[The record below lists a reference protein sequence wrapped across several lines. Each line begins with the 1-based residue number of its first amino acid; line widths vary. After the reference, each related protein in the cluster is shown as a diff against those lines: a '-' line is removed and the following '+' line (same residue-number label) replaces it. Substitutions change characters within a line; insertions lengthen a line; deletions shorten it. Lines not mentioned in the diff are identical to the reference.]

1 MEVTKSVK
9 QESREFIRV
18 RFNVNYI
25 WLGNNEQIIDEQIIN
40 INNLINNT
48 TPIDK
53 LSIGGFLNLLFGIN
67 IVYDIDRI
75 WS

>member
-1 MEVTKSVK
+1 M
-9 QESREFIRV
+9 I
-18 RFNVNYI
+18 VNYV
-25 WLGNNEQIIDEQIIN
+25 WLGNNEQIIDEQIVN
-40 INNLINNT
+40 INNSLNT
-48 TPIDK
+48 ITPIDK

>member
-1 MEVTKSVK
+1 L
-9 QESREFIRV
+9 I
-18 RFNVNYI
+18 VNYI
-25 WLGNNEQIIDEQIIN
+25 WLGNNEQIIQEQIIN
-40 INNLINNT
+40 INNLINT
-48 TPIDK
+48 ITPIDK

>member
-1 MEVTKSVK
+1 L
-9 QESREFIRV
+9 I
-18 RFNVNYI
+18 VNYI
-25 WLGNNEQIIDEQIIN
+25 WLGNNEEIIDEQIVN
-40 INNLINNT
+40 INNLINIT
-48 TPIDK
+48 TYIDK